1 MGFLA
6 KLLAPHVVGTPE
18 PGSSSPSPPSPDSS
32 STTTSSSS
40 PPRAAAP
47 APNPSQQRHR
57 LPPAAP
63 SPVIDTSRTAHLT
76 PLQRQTSQLSLL
88 LLGGSFMAATVFVTR
103 RAVLR
108 RQRESIPR
116 FFHASYLP
124 PGHPHVALDGGE
136 RSTLAAQA
144 LGLATL
150 NVAGFAVLL
159 TGGTAWAFD
168 LCSVAELQARTQMRR
183 DAAGGGHMG
192 EDEERE
198 VDNMVMGLMERLGMD
213 VEGLKEQDRLAAEKA
228 DETASKA

>member
-18 PGSSSPSPPSPDSS
+18 QASPSQPSTTTTASSPPSQIPGAG
-32 STTTSSSS
+32 TSL
-40 PPRAAAP
+40 PPP
-47 APNPSQQRHR
+47 AQHRH

-63 SPVIDTSRTAHLT
+63 PVAIDTSSTAHLT
-76 PLQRQTSQLSLL
+76 PLQRQTKQLSLL
-88 LLGGSFMAATVFVTR
+88 FLGCGFMAASVFVIR

-108 RQRESIPR
+108 RQAESIPR

-124 PGHPHVALDGGE
+124 PGHPHFALDSGE
-136 RSTLAAQA
+136 RSSLAAQA

-150 NVAGFAVLL
+150 NVAGFGVLL
-159 TGGTAWAFD
+159 VGGTGWAFD

-183 DAAGGGHMG
+183 DREAGGVTG
-192 EDEERE
+192 EEEERE

-213 VEGLKEQDRLAAEKA
+213 VEGLKEKDRLAAEKLQ
-228 DETASKA
+228 ETSSEA

>member
-18 PGSSSPSPPSPDSS
+18 PGSSSPPDSS
-32 STTTSSSS
+32 STISPPPPPPQTTSS
-40 PPRAAAP
+40 AP
-47 APNPSQQRHR
+47 SQRHR

-63 SPVIDTSRTAHLT
+63 SPVIDTSRTAHLSS
-76 PLQRQTSQLSLL
+76 LQRHTSQLSLL
-88 LLGGSFMAATVFVTR
+88 LLGGSFMAASVFVTR

-108 RQRESIPR
+108 RQLESIPR

-124 PGHPHVALDGGE
+124 PGHPHIALDGGE

-150 NVAGFAVLL
+150 NVAAFGVLL
-159 TGGTAWAFD
+159 TGGMAWAFD

-183 DAAGGGHMG
+183 DAAGGEMG
-192 EDEERE
+192 EEEERE

-213 VEGLKEQDRLAAEKA
+213 VDGLKEQDRLAAEKA
-228 DETASKA
+228 EETVSKA